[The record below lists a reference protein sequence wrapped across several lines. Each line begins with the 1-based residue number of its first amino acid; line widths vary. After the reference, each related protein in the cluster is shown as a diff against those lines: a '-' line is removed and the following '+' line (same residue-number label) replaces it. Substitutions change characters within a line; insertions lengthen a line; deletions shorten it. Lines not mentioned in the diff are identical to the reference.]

1 MSPCISKHVERQGHT
16 TKKTMVYGLKIRYQE
31 KHNALV
37 VYDSME
43 AFIYSLQKKKEKKK
57 RDSIGVFINLFIFTL
72 IQKLVQNN
80 VEKKCVTNSDAIK
93 SVKMMLGT

>member
-43 AFIYSLQKKKEKKK
+43 AFIYSLQKKKKEKK
-57 RDSIGVFINLFIFTL
+57 REILLEFLLIYLFL
-72 IQKLVQNN
+72 P
-80 VEKKCVTNSDAIK
+80 
-93 SVKMMLGT
+93 

>member
-1 MSPCISKHVERQGHT
+1 MDLKSDI
-16 TKKTMVYGLKIRYQE
+16 KKNTMHWSFMIAWKILYIP
-31 KHNALV
+31 
-37 VYDSME
+37 S
-43 AFIYSLQKKKEKKK
+43 KKKKKRKKK

>member
-31 KHNALV
+31 KHNALI

-43 AFIYSLQKKKEKKK
+43 AFIYSLQK
-57 RDSIGVFINLFIFTL
+57 
-72 IQKLVQNN
+72 
-80 VEKKCVTNSDAIK
+80 
-93 SVKMMLGT
+93 

>member
-1 MSPCISKHVERQGHT
+1 MDLKSDI
-16 TKKTMVYGLKIRYQE
+16 KKNTMHSSFMIAWKLLYIP
-31 KHNALV
+31 
-37 VYDSME
+37 S
-43 AFIYSLQKKKEKKK
+43 KKKKKKKK